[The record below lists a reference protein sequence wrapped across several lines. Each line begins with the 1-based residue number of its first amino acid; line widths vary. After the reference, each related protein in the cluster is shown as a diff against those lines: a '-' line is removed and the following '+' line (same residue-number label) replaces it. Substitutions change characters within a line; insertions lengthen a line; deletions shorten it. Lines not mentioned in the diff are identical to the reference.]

1 MSMCRN
7 SLKQMLRTPVKTIL
21 FLALITASAILVV
34 LGTNLFFLNHRD
46 MEKFEKMFTTI
57 GVAEQISKE
66 SELIGS
72 WDAELD
78 TEYYYSK
85 SGYGE
90 WIDPSVLE
98 FQGADYLVKPEKMPW
113 FVAYMPEIESP
124 YLTEG
129 FEDQS
134 FLVEVTPLETGEM
147 APLPVKVTKVLGE
160 NQKLLG
166 KTIWVCDHNN
176 PKPDILDAGETYV
189 MYIQGPGTGHDKNG
203 RYLNAEQGEY
213 YLSKQQSTQYN
224 SKGKCIG
231 ESAEEHLFDE
241 VTTGFYETD
250 RGKYWIELAKTS
262 GMWKNLY
269 PVYPVKSLDFI
280 LPFQEKTAYLTD
292 GREITKKEY
301 EKGKDVC
308 ILPED
313 LAVKNN
319 LKVGN
324 KIELPLIGADYKEGP
339 NQTFRHNGG
348 SGFDFTLMNAEWEIY
363 EPFDTNEYEI
373 VGLYRMEKADDSDM
387 GISGREIII
396 PYTSVTNSWENNIL
410 QDGPMNAGTTRFQ
423 IPNGTIDSFLK
434 QWNEQGIKDVEITF
448 YDGGYSE
455 LQDSIQN
462 RKFMAY
468 VLLIGGSVTAMLIM
482 LLFGHLFI
490 SKQEQRT
497 AIERSLGMSRR
508 QCMSSML
515 SGIAALLCVGVI
527 LGSTGGWK
535 LTEYAATQTSKAEK
549 FDTTYT
555 AGKGNMLKGQTASQE
570 MEKGTEGE
578 MVLTYDTKDT
588 IASTVIGGGVLLLSS
603 FGIVSI
609 YMRQNLKKEP
619 IRLLTGSEE

>member
-1 MSMCRN
+1 M
-7 SLKQMLRTPVKTIL
+7 
-21 FLALITASAILVV
+21 
-34 LGTNLFFLNHRD
+34 
-46 MEKFEKMFTTI
+46 
-57 GVAEQISKE
+57 
-66 SELIGS
+66 
-72 WDAELD
+72 
-78 TEYYYSK
+78 
-85 SGYGE
+85 
-90 WIDPSVLE
+90 
-98 FQGADYLVKPEKMPW
+98 
-113 FVAYMPEIESP
+113 
-124 YLTEG
+124 
-129 FEDQS
+129 
-134 FLVEVTPLETGEM
+134 
-147 APLPVKVTKVLGE
+147 
-160 NQKLLG
+160 
-166 KTIWVCDHNN
+166 
-176 PKPDILDAGETYV
+176 
-189 MYIQGPGTGHDKNG
+189 
-203 RYLNAEQGEY
+203 
-213 YLSKQQSTQYN
+213 
-224 SKGKCIG
+224 
-231 ESAEEHLFDE
+231 
-241 VTTGFYETD
+241 
-250 RGKYWIELAKTS
+250 
-262 GMWKNLY
+262 
-269 PVYPVKSLDFI
+269 
-280 LPFQEKTAYLTD
+280 
-292 GREITKKEY
+292 
-301 EKGKDVC
+301 
-308 ILPED
+308 
-313 LAVKNN
+313 
-319 LKVGN
+319 
-324 KIELPLIGADYKEGP
+324 IGADYKEGP
-339 NQTFRHNGG
+339 NQTFLNNGG

-373 VGLYRMEKADDSDM
+373 VGLYRMDKADNSDI

-396 PYTSVTNSWENNIL
+396 PDTSVTNSWENNIL

-434 QWNEQGIKDVEITF
+434 QWYAQGIKDVEITF

-482 LLFGHLFI
+482 LLLGHLFI

-515 SGIAALLCVGVI
+515 SGITALLCVGVI

-535 LTEYAATQTSKAEK
+535 LTEYAATQTNKTEK

-555 AGKGNMLKGQTASQE
+555 AGKANMLKGQTASQE